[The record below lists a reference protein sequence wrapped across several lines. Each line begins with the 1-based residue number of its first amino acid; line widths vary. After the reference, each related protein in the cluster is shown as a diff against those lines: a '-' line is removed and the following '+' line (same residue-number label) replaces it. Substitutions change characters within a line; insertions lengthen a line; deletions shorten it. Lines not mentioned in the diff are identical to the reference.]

1 MKNKKS
7 RLAIIRILI
16 TILIFI
22 ISLFLKD
29 IENILLILAYV
40 IIGYDVLIK
49 SIKKIIKGKIFDE
62 NFLMS
67 IATIG
72 AIAINE
78 LPEAV
83 AVMLLYQIGEFFQNQ
98 AVEKSKKSIS
108 ELMEIRPDYAN
119 IIKRDNSTEKVSPED
134 VNIGDVILVKPGE
147 KIPLDGVILEGTAMI
162 DTKAITG
169 EPTPRTVKIS
179 DEVYSGCINLN
190 SALKI
195 RVTKFY
201 KESTVSKI
209 LELVENASSK
219 KSKSEKFITKFA
231 RIYTPIVVLAAVL
244 LTIIPTII
252 YGFDTF
258 TNWFSRALTFLVV
271 SCPCALVIS
280 VPLSFFVGIGGASR
294 KGILIKGSNYIETLS
309 KVNKIVFDKT
319 GTLTE
324 GVFEVQNIYPEN
336 IKAYELL
343 RYAAYAEIY
352 SNHPI
357 GVSIKKAYGKE
368 IDEGKIG
375 TIEEISGKGI
385 YANVFGKDV
394 LVGNAKLLKDK
405 NIEFNEVNEI
415 GSLVY
420 VSINKLY
427 SGCIVIS
434 DKIKEDA
441 KFSISEMSKNF
452 GIETIIFTGDSE
464 KNAKQISDTIGIDK
478 CFSELL
484 PTDKVKLFEK
494 MIKKKENDS
503 TIAFVGDGINDSPVL
518 ARADIGIA
526 MGDIGADAA
535 IEAADIVIMNG
546 EVKSVLDAIKISKKT
561 LNIVKQNIIFAI
573 AIKVI
578 ILILS
583 AFGVTNMWLA
593 VFADVGVS
601 IICILNSMRA
611 IFRKIK

>member
-593 VFADVGVS
+593 VFADGGVS

>member
-78 LPEAV
+78 LSEAV

-147 KIPLDGVILEGTAMI
+147 KIPLDGVIIEGTALI

-464 KNAKQISDTIGIDK
+464 KNAKQIADTIGIDK

-546 EVKSVLDAIKISKKT
+546 EVKSLLDAIKISKKT

-583 AFGVTNMWLA
+583 AFGFTNMWLA